1 MQEFS
6 EIQEPSE
13 RQFNKPRNKMNGQ
26 KEYFAKEIE
35 ILKQNKTETVELK
48 NSIIEIK
55 NTH

>member
-1 MQEFS
+1 
-6 EIQEPSE
+6 
-13 RQFNKPRNKMNGQ
+13 MNGQ

-55 NTH
+55 NTF